1 MRMISAHALNDN
13 GFRLQAREPSLNQLE
28 LQSVSA
34 LIRYVAD
41 EQRAEMDKVCAIVET
56 AFSIENVAALP
67 RDNYDAAIR
76 FLVDLRI
83 NERLN

>member
-1 MRMISAHALNDN
+1 MRMMSAQALNDN
-13 GFRLQAREPSLNQLE
+13 GFRLDAREPSLNQIE
-28 LQSVSA
+28 LNSVSA

-41 EQRAEMDKVCAIVET
+41 EQRAGTDTVRGIVET
-56 AFSIENVAALP
+56 EFGIESVAALP
-67 RDNYDAAIR
+67 RNDYDAAIR